1 MGLLNTRNLQ
11 KAKRLLDQNRHKVGD
26 MVEKAGGSLDKAT
39 KGRTA
44 QFTEKATEA
53 AHKYSAGAAGAAADD
68 VLADDGPDASPAAD
82 ADGSRGSTSSN

>member
-11 KAKRLLDQNRHKVGD
+11 KAKQLLDQIRHKVGD

-44 QFTEKATEA
+44 QYTQKATEA
-53 AHKYSAGAAGAAADD
+53 AHKYSAGAGATTADD
-68 VLADDGPDASPAAD
+68 VLADDSAA
-82 ADGSRGSTSSN
+82 APSANDGRESAPPS